1 MPDRH
6 GLDYVAI
13 RQRIRLRFLG
23 VFSLT
28 DTAGIVQRFP
38 TRHASVLVAYLAYH
52 ADRNHSRDKLAE
64 MLWPNADF
72 DEQRNRF
79 RVALSQA
86 RKLLEPTEHDSGTVL
101 EVTRQTIKFNR
112 DAATSDIDSLDHA
125 LRNLDHAQIAGA
137 KDAEFCEG
145 WYDEWVLETRA
156 YWQNRIEVAT
166 GQDVIITEDL
176 RLTTDERAYIPR
188 PQGPFVGREQL
199 LKAISARLTP
209 PDMIGCTIL
218 FGPEGSGKTRLA
230 LEICRRIEPFW
241 DHKII
246 RVDITSQ
253 TIAEGFN
260 QRIKVM
266 LEGPRSYNDRP
277 MDRILYMPPYRLV
290 WLDGHDRA
298 ADPKG
303 I

>member
-1 MPDRH
+1 MSDRH
-6 GLDYVAI
+6 HLDYVAI

-52 ADRNHSRDKLAE
+52 ADRNHSRDTLAE

-86 RKLLEPTEHDSGTVL
+86 RKLLEPTEHDAGTVL

-156 YWQNRIEVAT
+156 
-166 GQDVIITEDL
+166 
-176 RLTTDERAYIPR
+176 
-188 PQGPFVGREQL
+188 
-199 LKAISARLTP
+199 
-209 PDMIGCTIL
+209 
-218 FGPEGSGKTRLA
+218 
-230 LEICRRIEPFW
+230 
-241 DHKII
+241 
-246 RVDITSQ
+246 
-253 TIAEGFN
+253 
-260 QRIKVM
+260 
-266 LEGPRSYNDRP
+266 
-277 MDRILYMPPYRLV
+277 
-290 WLDGHDRA
+290 
-298 ADPKG
+298 
-303 I
+303 